1 MNTFPASA
9 LPSSSSYGVFSMPH
23 RTQGMQKAIHNQS
36 KARKAV
42 RKQLDHL
49 STLPIDGEEDIQDEA
64 ARTRA
69 ISRTAGRII
78 AANTLLMRS
87 RVAADNLLIGNK
99 ILPEI
104 LEE

>member
-1 MNTFPASA
+1 
-9 LPSSSSYGVFSMPH
+9 MPNRMH
-23 RTQGMQKAIHNQS
+23 GMQKAIHNQG

-49 STLPIDGEEDIQDEA
+49 SELPIDGEENIQENIQNETD
-64 ARTRA
+64 RTRA
-69 ISRTAGRII
+69 ISRIAGRII
-78 AANTLLMRS
+78 AANTLVIRS
-87 RVAADNLLIGNK
+87 RVAANNLLIGNK

>member
-1 MNTFPASA
+1 MS
-9 LPSSSSYGVFSMPH
+9 H
-23 RTQGMQKAIHNQS
+23 RPQGMQKAIHNQS

-49 STLPIDGEEDIQDEA
+49 SELPIDDEEDNQENIQNEA

-69 ISRTAGRII
+69 ISRTASRII
-78 AANTLLMRS
+78 AANTLLIRS

>member
-1 MNTFPASA
+1 
-9 LPSSSSYGVFSMPH
+9 MPH

-42 RKQLDHL
+42 RKQLEHL
-49 STLPIDGEEDIQDEA
+49 SKLPIDGEEDTQEDIQNEA

-69 ISRTAGRII
+69 LSRTAGRII
-78 AANTLLMRS
+78 AANTLLIRA